1 MKIIG
6 RDING
11 VPRVWG
17 EGASRDDAAHEAQIA
32 ASEYVAGRPDTGP
45 LSQWRFEGS
54 QTPPPAFPNNSIHTD
69 RRSDG

>member
-17 EGASRDDAAHEAQIA
+17 EGATRDDATHEAQIA
-32 ASEYVAGRPDTGP
+32 ATEYAKLRPDTGP
-45 LSQWRFEGS
+45 LSQWRFDAESIATVS
-54 QTPPPAFPNNSIHTD
+54 QTAPPAFPDNGSG
-69 RRSDG
+69 R